1 MNSEFFVFIL
11 VSVALLSVSVFGIFL
26 FGRRFEVTT
35 LHSVVAFQSRQRTFS
50 HTHTQM
56 LYIIIFVYDIWIT
69 GLGKFVAARLI
80 FRSATDFDVE
90 NKADKKKIRET
101 FAKQQNK

>member
-1 MNSEFFVFIL
+1 
-11 VSVALLSVSVFGIFL
+11 
-26 FGRRFEVTT
+26 
-35 LHSVVAFQSRQRTFS
+35 
-50 HTHTQM
+50 M

-90 NKADKKKIRET
+90 NKADKKKIREI